1 MSAPDDLPI
10 LPPAVKTALIT
21 GATLGVVAA
30 LVVWFLERFEL
41 NRLHGDVRHYLENHD
56 AFRAWQRDQ
65 QKGDQ

>member
-1 MSAPDDLPI
+1 MSDPNPEPLI
-10 LPPAVKTALIT
+10 PPAIKTALIT

-65 QKGDQ
+65 QQGDK